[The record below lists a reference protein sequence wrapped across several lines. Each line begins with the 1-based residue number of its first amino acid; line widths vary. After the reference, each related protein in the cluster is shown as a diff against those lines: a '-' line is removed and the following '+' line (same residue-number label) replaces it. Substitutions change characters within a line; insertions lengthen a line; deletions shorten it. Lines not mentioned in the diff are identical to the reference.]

1 MNTSVIDTGPVCV
14 LGEGPGVVHQFWQA
28 HRRGRLIGLRTSGT
42 TTGAGRV
49 IVRSTDSWVDSLDA
63 VARRCA
69 LTPRDR
75 IWIPGPM
82 GSTMNLFAACLAVHS
97 GVEWASDKPECA
109 TIWQLTPARLSSLLD
124 AGLPRSQR
132 LREVIVAGDGL
143 SRGLRDRATARGLE
157 VVHYYG
163 AAEMSMIAMG
173 SCRDD
178 LELFDRVEARIT
190 DGTIWVRS
198 PWLAQGYL
206 QASADE
212 PPSSGNPVPL
222 RLETPAPLRRGD
234 DGFVTVGDRGALA
247 GRRLIVAGRD
257 GAVTTAG
264 QTVILAPL
272 LDRLRHRAQGEL
284 FLLGLPH
291 AALGQVLT
299 AVVTRRDDLGPVRAW
314 AREHLAGADRPR
326 RWLWVPRPPLTASGK
341 VDLRAL
347 ALDLAGPA
355 DRPDAP

>member
-28 HRRGRLIGLRTSGT
+28 HRRGQLIGLRTSGT

-49 IVRSTDSWVDSLDA
+49 IVRTTDSWVDSLDA

-82 GSTMNLFAACLAVHS
+82 GSTMNLFAACLAVHN
-97 GVEWASDKPECA
+97 GVEWSSDKPECA

-132 LREVIVAGDGL
+132 LREVIVAGDSL
-143 SRGLRDRATARGLE
+143 SRGLRDRATTRGIN

-178 LELFDRVEARIT
+178 LELFDKVEVRTT

-206 QASADE
+206 RAAADA
-212 PPSSGNPVPL
+212 PRRSGAL
-222 RLETPAPLRRGD
+222 TPLRRGD
-234 DGFVTVGDRGALA
+234 DGFVTVGDRGALD
-247 GRRLIVAGRD
+247 GRRLIVEGRD

-264 QTVILAPL
+264 QTVLLAPL
-272 LDRLRHRAQGEL
+272 LERLRHRAQGEL

-314 AREHLAGADRPR
+314 AREHLTGADRPR
-326 RWLWVPRPPLTASGK
+326 RWQWVAHPPLTLSGK

-347 ALDLAGPA
+347 ALELGGPT
-355 DRPDAP
+355 DRPDSP

>member
-1 MNTSVIDTGPVCV
+1 MDTSVIDTGLVCV

-63 VARRCA
+63 VAQRCA
-69 LTPRDR
+69 LTPHDR

-82 GSTMNLFAACLAVHS
+82 GSTMNLFAACLAVHN
-97 GVEWASDKPECA
+97 GVKWSSDKPECA

-143 SRGLRDRATARGLE
+143 SRGLRDRATTRGIN

-163 AAEMSMIAMG
+163 AAEMSMVAMG

-178 LELFDRVEARIT
+178 LELFDKVEARTT
-190 DGTIWVRS
+190 DGIIWVRS

-206 QASADE
+206 RATADA
-212 PPSSGNPVPL
+212 PRRPGAH
-222 RLETPAPLRRGD
+222 APLLRSD
-234 DGFVTVGDRGALA
+234 DGFVTVGDRGALD
-247 GRRLIVAGRD
+247 GRRLIVEGRD

-264 QTVILAPL
+264 QTVLLAPL

-314 AREHLAGADRPR
+314 AREHLTGADRPR
-326 RWLWVPRPPLTASGK
+326 RWQWVAHPPLTLSGK

-347 ALDLAGPA
+347 ALELAGPT
-355 DRPDAP
+355 DRPDSP

>member
-63 VARRCA
+63 VAQRCA
-69 LTPRDR
+69 LTPHDR

-82 GSTMNLFAACLAVHS
+82 GSTMNLFAACLAVHN
-97 GVEWASDKPECA
+97 GVEWSSDKPECA

-132 LREVIVAGDGL
+132 LREVIVAGDSL
-143 SRGLRDRATARGLE
+143 SRGLRDRATTRGIN

-178 LELFDRVEARIT
+178 LELFDKVEVRTT

-206 QASADE
+206 RATPDAPRQPES
-212 PPSSGNPVPL
+212 
-222 RLETPAPLRRGD
+222 PAPLRRSD

-291 AALGQVLT
+291 ATLGQVLT
-299 AVVTRRDDLGPVRAW
+299 AVVTRREDLGPVRAW
-314 AREHLAGADRPR
+314 AREHLTGGDRPR
-326 RWLWVPRPPLTASGK
+326 CWLWVPRPPLTASGK

-347 ALDLAGPA
+347 ALDLAGPT
-355 DRPDAP
+355 DGPDAP

>member
-63 VARRCA
+63 VAQRCA
-69 LTPRDR
+69 LTPHDR

-82 GSTMNLFAACLAVHS
+82 GSTMNLFAACLAVHN
-97 GVEWASDKPECA
+97 GVEWSSDKPECA

-132 LREVIVAGDGL
+132 LREVIVAGDSL
-143 SRGLRDRATARGLE
+143 SRGLRDRATTRGIN

>member
-63 VARRCA
+63 VAQRCA
-69 LTPRDR
+69 LTPHDR

-82 GSTMNLFAACLAVHS
+82 GSTMNLFAACLAVHN
-97 GVEWASDKPECA
+97 GVEWSSDKPECA

-132 LREVIVAGDGL
+132 LREVIVAGDSL
-143 SRGLRDRATARGLE
+143 SRGLRDRATTRGIN

-178 LELFDRVEARIT
+178 LELFDKVEVRTT

-206 QASADE
+206 RATPDAPRQPES
-212 PPSSGNPVPL
+212 
-222 RLETPAPLRRGD
+222 PAPLRRSD
-234 DGFVTVGDRGALA
+234 DGFVTVGDRE
-247 GRRLIVAGRD
+247 
-257 GAVTTAG
+257 
-264 QTVILAPL
+264 APL
-272 LDRLRHRAQGEL
+272 
-284 FLLGLPH
+284 
-291 AALGQVLT
+291 
-299 AVVTRRDDLGPVRAW
+299 
-314 AREHLAGADRPR
+314 
-326 RWLWVPRPPLTASGK
+326 
-341 VDLRAL
+341 
-347 ALDLAGPA
+347 
-355 DRPDAP
+355 PDAG

>member
-63 VARRCA
+63 VAQRCA
-69 LTPRDR
+69 LTPHDR

-82 GSTMNLFAACLAVHS
+82 GSTMNLFAACLAVHN
-97 GVEWASDKPECA
+97 GVEWSSDKPECA

-132 LREVIVAGDGL
+132 LREVIVAGDSL

>member
-42 TTGAGRV
+42 TTAAGRV

-63 VARRCA
+63 VAQRCA
-69 LTPRDR
+69 LTPHDR

-82 GSTMNLFAACLAVHS
+82 GSTMNLFAACLAVHN
-97 GVEWASDKPECA
+97 GVEWSSDKPECA

-132 LREVIVAGDGL
+132 LREVIVAGDSL

>member
-1 MNTSVIDTGPVCV
+1 MGTSANIARQACV
-14 LGEGPGVVHQFWQA
+14 LGPGPGAADQFWQA
-28 HRRGRLIGLRTSGT
+28 HRRGQLIGLRTSGT

-63 VARRCA
+63 VAQRCA
-69 LTPRDR
+69 LTPHDR

-82 GSTMNLFAACLAVHS
+82 GSTMNLFAACLAVHN
-97 GVEWASDKPECA
+97 GVEWSSDKPECA

-143 SRGLRDRATARGLE
+143 SRGLRDRATTRGLE

-257 GAVTTAG
+257 GAVTAAG